1 MACFSKKTAFIVIF
15 LCLSVFCVNSFANS
29 SSQCI
34 KKSLNKIED
43 ANKNQ
48 LKGSDEKT
56 IDKTI
61 DKIINK
67 KDLLLTDLFNCLKE
81 QPGDLISTIK
91 FSSRIRFLKARIA
104 TNRSLNNSLAVKR
117 DLIEIDT
124 NKIRIRLS
132 EFLSFLIHSYNSSR
146 DQGMIMEKTEIEL
159 SYLEKISV
167 VETEEFP
174 GSGRVVNEFKEN
186 ILEFRALSAAYSDIL
201 NFTMENIF
209 TLFTK
214 SWFHYIHIDTS
225 IDKINSLKSMGNINR
240 IISPLGL
247 DMGRLVLV
255 VVILAIVSLL
265 YPLFSRLCDI
275 ISGIVAKHTNIPDK
289 IDIFYN
295 KIKRPFKLLILFVG
309 IDIALAALSYK
320 TAGAE
325 SIAAITYCI
334 YSLLL
339 IYFFFNFI
347 DALAIVQLEKYES
360 RHLRDEFINIFIKFA
375 KFLVFITGI
384 TFVLSHFGIKMTA
397 ILSTLGIGGLAF
409 ALAAKDTL
417 SNLFGGITILMDDL
431 FRQGDWIVIQEVEGT
446 VVEVGV
452 RSTTVRTF
460 ANALVTVPNS
470 TIANFQVVN
479 WSKRSIGRRIKM
491 HIAVTYESGMQD
503 VKNAIQDIR
512 DMLAKHPGLSK
523 PEKQKSFRSKHSAKL
538 VSINDSE
545 GIMNTQMVHFDRY
558 NDYSMDILI
567 YCFSKA
573 TNWAEWLQVKE
584 DLLYKIHEILTKNN
598 LEFAYP
604 TEIRINR
611 CNTQEESK

>member
-56 IDKTI
+56 IDK
-61 DKIINK
+61 IINK
-67 KDLLLTDLFNCLKE
+67 KNVLLTDLFNCLKE
-81 QPGDLISTIK
+81 QPDDLISTIK

-104 TNRSLNNSLAVKR
+104 TNRSLNNSLAVQR

-132 EFLSFLIHSYNSSR
+132 EFLSFLIHSYNTSR
-146 DQGMIMEKTEIEL
+146 DQDMVMGKIEIEL
-159 SYLEKISV
+159 SYLEKLPI
-167 VETEEFP
+167 VEKHKTFS
-174 GSGRVVNEFKEN
+174 SGRLVNELEDN
-186 ILEFRALSAAYSDIL
+186 ILSFRVVLDTYSDIL

-255 VVILAIVSLL
+255 VIILAIVSLL

-275 ISGIVAKHTNIPDK
+275 ISGIVAKRTNIPDK

-309 IDIALAALSYK
+309 IDIALTALSYK

-347 DALAIVQLEKYES
+347 DALAMVQLEKYES

-523 PEKQKSFRSKHSAKL
+523 PEKQKNFRSKHSAKL
-538 VSINDSE
+538 VSIKDSE

-584 DLLYKIHEILTKNN
+584 ELLYKIHEILTKNN